1 MLLEALNIS
10 KTFKRREE
18 DFYAVKNVDFSLSK
32 GEFVFICGRSGSGKT
47 TLLNLLAGLLNA
59 DSGTV
64 LYNDKN
70 IFEFSDNEKSFY
82 RNEYIGFVPQ
92 TIGSLPNLSVLD
104 NVRLPHFLF
113 KRDGDGKD
121 RALFLLEMMGIAG
134 LKDELPK
141 NLSGGETKRMLIARA
156 LMNSPTVLIAD
167 EPTSDLDSS
176 TTKDVMSTLK
186 SINAEGTAVIIV
198 THDNDILSSDIKT
211 YTMSDGCIA

>member
-1 MLLEALNIS
+1 MLLKASNIS

-121 RALFLLEMMGIAG
+121 RALFLLEMVGIAG

-167 EPTSDLDSS
+167 EPTSDLDAS
-176 TTKDVMSTLK
+176 TTKDVMSALK

-211 YTMSDGCIA
+211 YTMSDGCLA

>member
-156 LMNSPTVLIAD
+156 LINSPTVLIAD

-211 YTMSDGCIA
+211 YTMSDGCLA

>member
-1 MLLEALNIS
+1 MLLEASNIS

-70 IFEFSDNEKSFY
+70 IFDFSDNEKSFY

-121 RALFLLEMMGIAG
+121 RALFLLEMVGIAG

-167 EPTSDLDSS
+167 EPTSDLDAS
-176 TTKDVMSTLK
+176 TTKDVMSALK

-211 YTMSDGCIA
+211 YTMSDGCLA

>member
-1 MLLEALNIS
+1 MLLEAVNIS

-18 DFYAVKNVDFSLSK
+18 DFYAVKDVNFSLSK

-70 IFEFSDNEKSFY
+70 IFDFSDSEKSFY
-82 RNEYIGFVPQ
+82 RNEYIGFGPQ
-92 TIGSLPNLSVLD
+92 TIGSLPNLSVSD

-121 RALFLLEMMGIAG
+121 RALFLLEMMGIAD

-156 LMNSPTVLIAD
+156 LMNAPSVLIAD
-167 EPTSDLDSS
+167 EPTSDLDAE
-176 TTKDVMSTLK
+176 TTKDVMNVLK
-186 SINAEGTAVIIV
+186 TVNSEGTAVIIV
-198 THDNDILSSDIKT
+198 THDNDILSKHIKT
-211 YTMSDGCIA
+211 YTMADGSLL

>member
-121 RALFLLEMMGIAG
+121 RALFLLEMVGIAG

-167 EPTSDLDSS
+167 EPTSDLDAS
-176 TTKDVMSTLK
+176 TTKDVMSALK

-211 YTMSDGCIA
+211 YTMSDGCLA

>member
-1 MLLEALNIS
+1 MLLEAVNIS

-18 DFYAVKNVDFSLSK
+18 DFYAVKDVNFSLSK

-70 IFEFSDNEKSFY
+70 IFDFSDSEKSFY

-92 TIGSLPNLSVLD
+92 TIGSLPNLSVSD

-121 RALFLLEMMGIAG
+121 RALFLLEMMGIAD

-156 LMNSPTVLIAD
+156 LMNAPSVLIAD
-167 EPTSDLDSS
+167 EPTSDMDAA
-176 TTKDVMSTLK
+176 TTKDVMNVLK
-186 SINAEGTAVIIV
+186 TVNSEGTAVIIV
-198 THDNDILSSDIKT
+198 THDNDILSKDIKT
-211 YTMSDGCIA
+211 YTMADGSLL

>member
-121 RALFLLEMMGIAG
+121 RALFLLEMMGISG

-176 TTKDVMSTLK
+176 TTKDVMSALK

-211 YTMSDGCIA
+211 YTMSDGCLA

>member
-70 IFEFSDNEKSFY
+70 IFEFSDNDKSFY

-121 RALFLLEMMGIAG
+121 RALFLLEMMGISG

-167 EPTSDLDSS
+167 EPTSDLDAS
-176 TTKDVMSTLK
+176 TTKDVMSALK
-186 SINAEGTAVIIV
+186 SINSEGTAVIIV

-211 YTMSDGCIA
+211 YTMSDGCLA

>member
-167 EPTSDLDSS
+167 EPTSDLDAS

-211 YTMSDGCIA
+211 YTMSDGYLA

>member
-1 MLLEALNIS
+1 MLLKASNIS

-156 LMNSPTVLIAD
+156 LMNSPAVLIAD
-167 EPTSDLDSS
+167 EPTSDLDAS
-176 TTKDVMSTLK
+176 TTKDVMGALK

-211 YTMSDGCIA
+211 YTMSDGCLV

>member
-70 IFEFSDNEKSFY
+70 IFDFSDNEKSFY

-121 RALFLLEMMGIAG
+121 RALFLLEMMGISG

-167 EPTSDLDSS
+167 EPTSDLDAS
-176 TTKDVMSTLK
+176 TTKDVMSALK

-198 THDNDILSSDIKT
+198 THDTDILSSDIKT
-211 YTMSDGCIA
+211 YTMSDGCLA

>member
-156 LMNSPTVLIAD
+156 LMNSPAVLIAD
-167 EPTSDLDSS
+167 EPTSDLDAS

-211 YTMSDGCIA
+211 YTMSDGYLA